1 MGVPILV
8 FVGMGISYDGAIWNG
23 NAGAYRGQAGVVHRI
38 ADDGSSRY
46 VRLLD
51 CLGSEKE
58 VTMENLLLGLIIFN
72 LLFMAWLAIRLRH
85 YLFPRGVEVYFN
97 GQRMREGIDNDYVM
111 KDGVPEFDFNLK
123 ARGDGTSDVVTIR
136 KVPKVPTTELQ
147 AKEVVERKEDEDG
160 EPYEVSRTELEEVW
174 RHWAG

>member
-1 MGVPILV
+1 
-8 FVGMGISYDGAIWNG
+8 
-23 NAGAYRGQAGVVHRI
+23 
-38 ADDGSSRY
+38 
-46 VRLLD
+46 
-51 CLGSEKE
+51 
-58 VTMENLLLGLIIFN
+58 MENLLLGLIIFN